1 MLSAQLSGFPPC
13 VFVFC
18 VRVTFQV
25 STKEALEGKHVAF
38 YFSSQA
44 VEDQLEKAAQ
54 GQEAVRPT
62 PVVKEVSF
70 PFLCCGRCAL
80 SSCFL

>member
-1 MLSAQLSGFPPC
+1 MCFLGF
-13 VFVFC
+13 VIL
-18 VRVTFQV
+18 QV

-70 PFLCCGRCAL
+70 FPLVPSFVLERMYYIFTAVVIN
-80 SSCFL
+80 

>member
-1 MLSAQLSGFPPC
+1 M
-13 VFVFC
+13 
-18 VRVTFQV
+18 
-25 STKEALEGKHVAF
+25 STKEALEGKHVAY

-62 PVVKEVSF
+62 PTVKEVAYSTTVV
-70 PFLCCGRCAL
+70 RCTHMVHSCTVL
-80 SSCFL
+80 SAYKLVGISSIFFYYETHRV